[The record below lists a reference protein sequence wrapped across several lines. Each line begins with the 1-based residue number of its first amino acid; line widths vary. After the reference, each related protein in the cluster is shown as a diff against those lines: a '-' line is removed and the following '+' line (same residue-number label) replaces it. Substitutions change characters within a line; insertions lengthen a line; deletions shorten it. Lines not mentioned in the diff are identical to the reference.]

1 MEVCFH
7 STSRK
12 ITYAT
17 PSTGIFIKMGQHMAS
32 LVVLPVEWTNTMK
45 ILQDKCEPT
54 RYEDLEALFLK
65 DMGRPIDELFDSFN
79 PIPVGVASLAQ
90 VHVGHH
96 KASGKLVAV
105 KVNSLRISK
114 SFPLILELAATS
126 SSRRILQHRHGD
138 GRYNPRSVHPYLRVD
153 HSQYL

>member
-1 MEVCFH
+1 M
-7 STSRK
+7 SL
-12 ITYAT
+12 
-17 PSTGIFIKMGQHMAS
+17 TGVFIKMGQHMAS

-65 DMGRPIDELFDSFN
+65 DMGMPIDDLFDSFN
-79 PIPVGVASLAQ
+79 PIPIGVASLAQ

-105 KVNSLRISK
+105 KVGFLQSSK
-114 SFPLILELAATS
+114 LFLLIRELAATPS
-126 SSRRILQHRHGD
+126 PRRVLQHRHGD
-138 GRYNPRSVHPYLRVD
+138 G
-153 HSQYL
+153 